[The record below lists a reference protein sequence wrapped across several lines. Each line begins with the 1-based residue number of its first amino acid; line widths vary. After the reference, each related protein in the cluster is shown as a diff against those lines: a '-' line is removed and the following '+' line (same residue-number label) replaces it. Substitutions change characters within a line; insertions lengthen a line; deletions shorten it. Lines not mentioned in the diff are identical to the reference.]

1 MDTQTASAGKD
12 SAGMSKKNK
21 GRKKGAAAFS
31 KQQNT
36 QIAKMRENMQYVA
49 VTGKGHQKVAGGRKA
64 YAFRWK

>member
-1 MDTQTASAGKD
+1 
-12 SAGMSKKNK
+12 MSKKNK

-31 KQQNT
+31 KQSKT
-36 QIAKMRENMQYVA
+36 QIAKMLDDMAYVA